1 MIALTDRQLQSVMTA
16 AGSLEPDRRDIFL
29 QRVGVMLRMRSRF
42 TDADVVEVAQLA
54 VAGLV
59 RQTTDVASYRVCGHD
74 ADTQIRRSAASGLH
88 HSSY

>member
-54 VAGLV
+54 GRA
-59 RQTTDVASYRVCGHD
+59 CP
-74 ADTQIRRSAASGLH
+74 ADHRCSVLPRLRT
-88 HSSY
+88 